1 MTKAV
6 EYVKI
11 VCSFYTLALWPGV
24 RQCGILNLR
33 LLELFCYYSAP
44 VGVRSICDHPVCLCV
59 SVCSPVY
66 LLNRWTDLYELL
78 SAGHLWPLLS
88 LQPAALC
95 YVVYFRF
102 YG

>member
-1 MTKAV
+1 MQFLCTGTVAGSQTLWRIESAFV
-6 EYVKI
+6 GIVLLLLCPSRGEEY
-11 VCSFYTLALWPGV
+11 
-24 RQCGILNLR
+24 
-33 LLELFCYYSAP
+33 
-44 VGVRSICDHPVCLCV
+44 CDHPVCLCV

-78 SAGHLWPLLS
+78 SAGPLWPLLS